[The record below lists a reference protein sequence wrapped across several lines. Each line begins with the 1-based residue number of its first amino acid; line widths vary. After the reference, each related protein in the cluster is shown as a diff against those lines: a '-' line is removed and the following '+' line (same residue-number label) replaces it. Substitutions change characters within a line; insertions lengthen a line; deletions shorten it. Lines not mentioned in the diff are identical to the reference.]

1 MTDCLL
7 CEQPDETGGYLCPG
21 CTKATVGRLNALPG
35 LYDELLPFLTPG
47 SGGSTGRRPSA
58 VSAPLPVS
66 EVVLSLRG
74 PGGVVGVVEDWLAAV
89 RDARRMQPAQPVG
102 SVESRL
108 RAAVDGLSANMAWIA
123 VSWPDAGTFAT
134 EIRDLERDITSVVDP
149 ADPSERG
156 TRVGTCPAVDDS
168 GVICGAVLR
177 YQPGT
182 KLVLCSWCGCAFPPA
197 TWQGLR
203 AFIDH
208 DSRNESRHGIPEQEA
223 QPCQT
228 AS

>member
-47 SGGSTGRRPSA
+47 SGGSTGRRSTA

-66 EVVLSLRG
+66 EMVLSLRG

-89 RDARRMQPAQPVG
+89 RDARRMRPVTPVG

-108 RAAVDGLSANMAWIA
+108 RAAVRSLVDNMPWIS
-123 VSWPDAGTFAT
+123 VSWPDAGTFAE
-134 EIRDLERDITSVVDP
+134 EIRDLERVGVSVVDP
-149 ADPSERG
+149 ADRSERG
-156 TRVGTCPAVDDS
+156 TRVGTCPAVDDG

-177 YQPGT
+177 YQPGA
-182 KLVLCSWCGCAFPPA
+182 KLVVCSWCGCTYPPA

-203 AFIDH
+203 AWIDH
-208 DSRNESRHGIPEQEA
+208 DENHPGANTQVLN
-223 QPCQT
+223 

>member
-1 MTDCLL
+1 MSTCLL
-7 CEQPDETGGYLCPG
+7 CEQPDETGGYLCPS

-35 LYDELLPFLTPG
+35 LYEELLPFLTPG
-47 SGGSTGRRPSA
+47 SGSSTGRRSAA

-66 EVVLSLRG
+66 EMVLSLRG

-89 RDARRMQPAQPVG
+89 RDARLMQPVTPVG
-102 SVESRL
+102 SIETRL
-108 RAAVDGLSANMAWIA
+108 QAAVHGLVGHMPWIS
-123 VSWPDAGTFAT
+123 VSWPDAGTFAE
-134 EIRDLERDITSVVDP
+134 EIRDLERVGVSVIDP
-149 ADPSERG
+149 ADRSERG
-156 TRVGTCPAVDDS
+156 TRVGTCPAVDDG

-177 YQPGT
+177 YQPGA
-182 KLVLCSWCGCAFPPA
+182 KLVVCSWCGCAFPPA

-208 DSRNESRHGIPEQEA
+208 DEQEA
-223 QPCQT
+223 GQWQN

>member
-1 MTDCLL
+1 MSVCLL
-7 CEQPDETGGYLCPG
+7 CDQPDETGGYLCPS
-21 CTKATVGRLNALPG
+21 CTRATVGRLNALPG

-47 SGGSTGRRPSA
+47 SGGSTVRRSAA

-89 RDARRMQPAQPVG
+89 RDARRMRPVTPVG
-102 SVESRL
+102 SVETRL
-108 RAAVDGLSANMAWIA
+108 RTAVHGLVGNMPWIS
-123 VSWPDAGTFAT
+123 VSWPDAGTFAE
-134 EIRDLERDITSVVDP
+134 EIRDLERAIDSVVDP
-149 ADPSERG
+149 IDRSERG
-156 TRVGTCPAVDDS
+156 SRVGTCPAIDDG

-177 YQPGT
+177 SQSGA
-182 KLVLCSWCGCAFPPA
+182 KLIVCSWCGCAFPPA

-203 AFIDH
+203 TLIDH
-208 DSRNESRHGIPEQEA
+208 DSRNESRNGIPEQEA
-223 QPCQT
+223 RPWQS